1 MYVNYR
7 IDLRLLLG
15 HPVTMK
21 ILNRRFCWLKFNMYG
36 RKDQKIGKAA
46 LIQKKY
52 GESKKGFKK
61 KI

>member
-1 MYVNYR
+1 
-7 IDLRLLLG
+7 
-15 HPVTMK
+15 
-21 ILNRRFCWLKFNMYG
+21 MYG